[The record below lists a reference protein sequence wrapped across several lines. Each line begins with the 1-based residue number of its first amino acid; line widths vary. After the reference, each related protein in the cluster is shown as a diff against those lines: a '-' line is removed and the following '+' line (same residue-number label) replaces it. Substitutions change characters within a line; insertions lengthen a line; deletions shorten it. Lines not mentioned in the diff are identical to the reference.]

1 MLPIQIAAFV
11 LQQQV
16 QSGASLSV
24 NLWEVCLQT
33 HRKSLALA
41 VFLAAGCGPGVI
53 GSPGSDK
60 GAGAPGGGSTP
71 GPSGAAPAGA
81 TAGPT
86 DIRRLSRQELSNTV
100 QDLFP
105 ALPAGFTDHLDIPD
119 DNAVALAFA
128 QPGTVSDLEVKR
140 FMDLS
145 EAIIGALGGKLPAGM
160 INCAAGSDDM
170 TCARTFIT
178 GFGKR
183 AYRRP
188 LDAAEVGDLLA
199 LYTKLRGDSELA
211 YGRDDALTFVVEAML
226 QSPGFLYRW
235 ERGLAAPQVDGH
247 LIKFDDYEMASR
259 LSYLL
264 WKSMPDDTLMAAADA
279 HHLAS
284 PDEVAAQ
291 AQRLLADPRADQ
303 ALADFVIQWLELGPL
318 STSLKDTSAYPT
330 FKPELFDSMR
340 AETVALSRDVL
351 RGGTPTLANLL
362 TARYTFVDQ
371 PLAAYYGVTTDG
383 AGRADLAATGRVGL
397 LTQGSVMAVKGNSYR
412 TSPVRRGKF
421 VLNRLLCTS
430 VPPPPPFAVPE
441 LPAPDP
447 TKTVRQQMAE
457 HRANPAC
464 AGCHGVMDPIGYGF
478 EHFDGAGKFRQT
490 DNNLP
495 IDSSGTIGLDGAT
508 VAFKDATELATA
520 LASSANVRDCFA
532 TQWLR
537 YALGRFEQDADAAS
551 VQQLLT
557 FYEQAGANTRDLIIE
572 ITRTLPFSHRAI
584 AQGEVTT
591 P

>member
-1 MLPIQIAAFV
+1 MQA
-11 LQQQV
+11 
-16 QSGASLSV
+16 
-24 NLWEVCLQT
+24 
-33 HRKSLALA
+33 HRIPLALA
-41 VFLAAGCGPGVI
+41 VFLAVGCGPGTI
-53 GSPGSDK
+53 GDPNPDNGNTPGSP
-60 GAGAPGGGSTP
+60 AGPSTAGPGGQ
-71 GPSGAAPAGA
+71 APAGA

-86 DIRRLSRQELSNTV
+86 EIRRLSRQELTNTV
-100 QDLFP
+100 RDLFP
-105 ALPAGFTDHLDIPD
+105 TLPAGFTDQLDIPD

-145 EAIIGALGGKLPAGM
+145 ESIITALGGKLPAGT
-160 INCAAGSDDM
+160 ITCVGADD
-170 TCARTFIT
+170 TACARAFIAS
-178 GFGKR
+178 FGKR
-183 AYRRP
+183 VYRRP
-188 LDAAEVGDLLA
+188 VDAAEASDLLA
-199 LYTKLRGDSELA
+199 LYTKLRGDPDLA
-211 YGRDDALTFVVEAML
+211 YGRDDALTIVVEAML

-235 ERGLAAPQVDGH
+235 ERGLAAPLVDGH
-247 LIKFDDYEMASR
+247 LIKFDSYEMASR

-264 WKSMPDDTLMAAADA
+264 WRSMPDATLMAAADGN
-279 HHLAS
+279 HLS
-284 PDEVAAQ
+284 TPEEVAAQ
-291 AQRLLADPRADQ
+291 AQRLLADPRADE
-303 ALADFVIQWLELGPL
+303 ALSDFVTQWLELGPL
-318 STSLKDTSAYPT
+318 STSLKDATAYPT
-330 FKPELFDSMR
+330 FKPELLDSMR

-362 TARYTFVDQ
+362 TARYTFVDA
-371 PLAAYYGVTTDG
+371 PLAAYYGVT
-383 AGRADLAATGRVGL
+383 ADATGRVDLGATGRLGL
-397 LTQGSVMAVKGNSYR
+397 LTQGSVMSVKGNSYR

-421 VLNRLLCTS
+421 VLNRLLCSS

-464 AGCHGVMDPIGYGF
+464 ASCHGVMDPIGYGF

-495 IDSSGTIGLDGAT
+495 IDSSGTIALDGAT
-508 VAFKDATELATA
+508 VAFNDATELATA
-520 LASSANVRDCFA
+520 LASSADVRDCFA

-537 YALGRFEQDADAAS
+537 YALGRFEQDADAAT
-551 VQQLLT
+551 VQHLLD
-557 FYEQAGANTRDLIIE
+557 FYDQSGANTRDLIVE

-584 AQGEVTT
+584 AAGEVTT